1 MNYDLMG
8 NETSCSSSRIQS
20 TLEDVTSNN
29 LRRLQITERIY
40 NDIDYKLQWKKQIK
54 FLVFAH
60 HLSIKTL
67 LPSSSS

>member
-40 NDIDYKLQWKKQIK
+40 NDIDYSTNCNERNKLN
-54 FLVFAH
+54 
-60 HLSIKTL
+60 S
-67 LPSSSS
+67 